1 MKTAISIRDDI
12 FDAAERAA
20 AAMGL
25 SRSALYTRAVE
36 EFVARHEAARVTELL
51 DAVYASAASETI
63 LEKDLAALQ
72 FLSLPADEGW

>member
-25 SRSALYTRAVE
+25 SRSALYAKAVE
-36 EFVARHEAARVTELL
+36 EFVARHDAGRLTELL
-51 DAVYASAASETI
+51 DAVYAGSEPA
-63 LEKDLAALQ
+63 LDEDLAALQ
-72 FLSLPADEGW
+72 FLSLPVDEAW